1 MLCYITNTTLYVFS
15 ISGPK
20 QNVKAFLIPVS
31 VSVPYALSRGSLGF
45 AFHGSFFNHSLIG
58 QNSLTANK
66 NLCNGG

>member
-45 AFHGSFFNHSLIG
+45 AFHGSFFNHF
-58 QNSLTANK
+58 LTYLFSSTGNK
-66 NLCNGG
+66 NL